1 MEGILNKDIS
11 NKLKVIT
18 FDLIALSVIY
28 LLPTISHIIE
38 FPIYYLDPM
47 RLMVF
52 LIIIHTDR
60 KNSYIIAGTLPL
72 VSFLTSSHP
81 VLLKSL
87 VMSGELMINVWLFFK
102 LSELFKNNILPAVF
116 SIILSKGLYYTVKFL
131 LVSAALISSDFI
143 TTPLYLQLITIV
155 LITIYAFV
163 MMPNKESK
171 K

>member
-1 MEGILNKDIS
+1 MEGILNRGIS

-28 LLPTISHIIE
+28 LVPTISHIVG
-38 FPIYYLDPM
+38 FPLYYLDPM

-60 KNSYIIAGTLPL
+60 KNSYLIAGTLPL

-87 VMSGELMINVWLFFK
+87 IMSGELMINVWLFFK
-102 LSELFKNNILPAVF
+102 LSDLLRNNFVSALFSVVIAKGIYY
-116 SIILSKGLYYTVKFL
+116 SSKYI
-131 LVSAALISSDFI
+131 LVSMTLISSDI
-143 TTPLYLQLITIV
+143 IATPFYYQLIIIIAISV
-155 LITIYAFV
+155 YAYI
-163 MMPNKESK
+163 MIPERK
-171 K
+171 